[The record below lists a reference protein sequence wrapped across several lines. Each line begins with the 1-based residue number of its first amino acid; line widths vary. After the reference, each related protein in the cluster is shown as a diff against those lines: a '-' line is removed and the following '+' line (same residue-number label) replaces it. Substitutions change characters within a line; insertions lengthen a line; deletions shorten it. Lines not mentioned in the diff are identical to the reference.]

1 MKTNY
6 HFYNTIFLKR
16 QLMVKT
22 SVKSTNILTLP
33 TTLPPQF
40 MTSLETQTKIVHF
53 IDRDSDGE
61 ISETDLTLRIQPYMY
76 EPTFC

>member
-6 HFYNTIFLKR
+6 HFYITIFLKR